1 MPVIQ
6 QKKLERY
13 KYIMNILYINHY
25 AGSPYYGM
33 EFRPY
38 YLAKEWLNN
47 GHKTTILAS
56 SFSHVRSKQ
65 PNVKNKIEEE
75 NIDGINYIWYP
86 TNKYKGNGILRVI
99 NIFSFLL
106 QIILSNKKI
115 IKKIKPDIIIAS
127 STYPIDIWVAKYLA
141 KKYKAK
147 LIFEIHDLWPLSPI
161 ELGGMSPK
169 HPFMILCQYAENSAY
184 KYSDAVISM
193 LPKVHQHVIKHGLDI
208 NKLHIIPNGIVC
220 SDWENGSYD
229 KTPND
234 ISSKIQALKNKGYTI
249 VGYAGSHGVP
259 NALEFLIEAAD
270 LLKEKSFHFIL
281 VGSGL
286 EKNNLIKYSKS
297 LSLKNITFFD
307 PISKKQMPDLLT
319 FFDISYIGAH
329 KTPIYRFG
337 ISPNKLMDYMMAENV
352 ILNSIEAGNDPVSEA
367 ACGITVEAESSK
379 AIADGLIKLS
389 KYTLEEK
396 QQMGKNGRNYVLN
409 NHTYSVLADKFLQVM
424 KKL

>member
-1 MPVIQ
+1 
-6 QKKLERY
+6 
-13 KYIMNILYINHY
+13 MNILYINHY
-25 AGSPYYGM
+25 AGSPYHGM

-47 GHKTTILAS
+47 GHKITILAS

-65 PNVKNKIEEE
+65 PNIKHKITEE
-75 NIDGINYIWYP
+75 NIDGIHYIWYP

-106 QIILSNKKI
+106 QIILFNKKI
-115 IKKIKPDIIIAS
+115 IKKTKPNIILAS
-127 STYPIDIWVAKYLA
+127 STYPLDIWVAKYLA
-141 KKYKAK
+141 KKHKAK

-169 HPFMILCQYAENSAY
+169 HPFMTLCQYAENSAY
-184 KYSDAVISM
+184 KYSDAVISI

-208 NKLHIIPNGIVC
+208 NKLHIIPNGIVY
-220 SDWENGSYD
+220 SDWEDGNYD
-229 KTPND
+229 KIPDN
-234 ISSKIQALKNKGYTI
+234 IRSKINTLKNKGYTI
-249 VGYAGSHGVP
+249 VGYSGSHGIP
-259 NALEFLIEAAD
+259 NALRYLIEAAD
-270 LLKEKSFHFIL
+270 LLRDKPFHFIL

-286 EKNNLIKYSKS
+286 EKNNLLEYKNS
-297 LSLKNITFFD
+297 LDLENITFFE
-307 PISKKQMPDLLT
+307 PITKKQMPDLLT
-319 FFDISYIGAH
+319 LFDISYIGAH

-352 ILNSIEAGNDPVSEA
+352 ILSSIEAGNDPVTDA

-379 AIADGLIKLS
+379 AIADALIKLS
-389 KYTLEEK
+389 EYSLEEK
-396 QQMGKNGRNYVLN
+396 QQMGKNGKNYVLK